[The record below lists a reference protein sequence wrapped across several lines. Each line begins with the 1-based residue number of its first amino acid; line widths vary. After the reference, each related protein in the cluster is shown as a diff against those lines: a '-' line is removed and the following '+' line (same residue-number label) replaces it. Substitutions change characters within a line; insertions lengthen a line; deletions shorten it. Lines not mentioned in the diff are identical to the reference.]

1 MVSWG
6 LLHVENLSCTC
17 RGFLVEGFP
26 KKPFI
31 NKRGYIRMQSK
42 FDTHAVRNRNHLLL
56 QFRSIPNE
64 TLLREAHLLLRPP
77 YAAKNIVQGQGHRP
91 TSDPEWPCENGHLR
105 CNFRPK

>member
-17 RGFLVEGFP
+17 RGFGWGFLVEGFP

-31 NKRGYIRMQSK
+31 NKRGYIRMKSK
-42 FDTHAVRNRNHLLL
+42 FDAHAIRNRNDLLF

-64 TLLREAHLLLRPP
+64 TLSREAHLLLRPP
-77 YAAKNIVQGQGHRP
+77 YAAKNIVEGQGHRP
-91 TSDPEWPCENGHLR
+91 ISDNE
-105 CNFRPK
+105 